1 MSANEFKLSV
11 VQFYEYLRPFAL
23 KLTQNTDQAQ
33 DLLQETM
40 AKALSNAEKFREG
53 TNLKAWLFTIMHNT
67 FITHYH
73 RVVKRNMA
81 VDTSDSFQM
90 LTAFDGYT
98 TSNKAINTFIQEDIN
113 KAFEQLDYK
122 FKTPFTMHYQGYK
135 YQEIAEILDI
145 PIGTVKNRIHVAR
158 SELSSKLEIYRKK

>member
-23 KLTQNTDQAQ
+23 KLTQNTEQAQ

-40 AKALSNAEKFREG
+40 AKALANAEKFREG
-53 TNLKAWLFTIMHNT
+53 TNLKAWLFTIMRNT

-73 RVVKRNMA
+73 RVIKRNTA
-81 VDTSDSFQM
+81 VDTTDSFQM
-90 LTAFDGYT
+90 LSAFENYT
-98 TSNKAINTFIQEDIN
+98 TSNKAINTFLQEDIS
-113 KAFEQLDYK
+113 KAFEKLHYK
-122 FKTPFTMHYQGYK
+122 YKTPFTMHYQGFK
-135 YQEIAEILDI
+135 YQEIADILDV

-158 SELSSKLEIYRKK
+158 KELEEQLEIYRQR

>member
-1 MSANEFKLSV
+1 MSTNEFKLSV

-23 KLTQNTDQAQ
+23 KLTQNTEQAQ

-53 TNLKAWLFTIMHNT
+53 TNLKAWLFTIMRNT

-81 VDTSDSFQM
+81 VDTTDTYQMASSFEK
-90 LTAFDGYT
+90 YT
-98 TSNKAINTFIQEDIN
+98 TSNRAINMFLKEDID
-113 KAFEQLDYK
+113 KAFDNLHYK
-122 FKTPFTMHYQGYK
+122 YKTPFTMHYQGFK
-135 YQEIAEILDI
+135 YQEIADILDI

-158 SELSSKLEIYRKK
+158 KELEGQLLSYR

>member
-1 MSANEFKLSV
+1 MSSNEFKLSV

-23 KLTQNTDQAQ
+23 KLTQNTEQAQ

-53 TNLKAWLFTIMHNT
+53 TNLKAWLFTIMRNT

-81 VDTSDSFQM
+81 VDTTDTYQMSSSFEK
-90 LTAFDGYT
+90 YT
-98 TSNKAINTFIQEDIN
+98 TSNRAINTFLKEDID
-113 KAFEQLDYK
+113 KAFDNLHYK
-122 FKTPFTMHYQGYK
+122 YKTPFTMHYQGFK
-135 YQEIAEILDI
+135 YQEIADILDI

-158 SELSSKLEIYRKK
+158 KELEGQLHSYR

>member
-23 KLTQNTDQAQ
+23 KLTQNTEQAQ

-53 TNLKAWLFTIMHNT
+53 TNLKAWLFTIMRNT

-73 RVVKRNMA
+73 RVVKRNTA
-81 VDTSDSFQM
+81 VDTTDSFQM
-90 LTAFDGYT
+90 ISSFENYT
-98 TSNKAINTFIQEDIN
+98 TSNKAINTFLQEDIS
-113 KAFEQLDYK
+113 KAFENLHYK
-122 FKTPFTMHYQGYK
+122 YKTPFTMHYQGFK
-135 YQEIAEILDI
+135 YQEIADILDI

-158 SELSSKLEIYRKK
+158 KELEDQLEVYRKV